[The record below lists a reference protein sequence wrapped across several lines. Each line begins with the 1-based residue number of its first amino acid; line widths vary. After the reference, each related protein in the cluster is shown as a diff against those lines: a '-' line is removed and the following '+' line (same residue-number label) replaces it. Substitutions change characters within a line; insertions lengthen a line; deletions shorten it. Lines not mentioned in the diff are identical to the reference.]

1 MPIMN
6 GPTAS
11 RHIRELGYKGMIIG
25 LTGHAL
31 SEDVRD
37 YLNSGAD
44 KVIVKPLRREVLFG
58 LITEMENM
66 EAKSL
71 AVG

>member
-1 MPIMN
+1 MPVMN

-11 RHIRELGYKGMIIG
+11 KQIRELGYKGMIIG

-31 SEDVRD
+31 SEDVND

-44 KVIVKPLRREVLFG
+44 KVIVKPLRKDVLFG

-66 EAKSL
+66 DGRNADN
-71 AVG
+71 